1 MPDSHLPVSD
11 IAKKNVLKVMQPL
24 VSWLI
29 KSGVGF
35 SEFSQALK
43 PLFFTQSIKELEL
56 SDQKTTDSSISL
68 LSGLNRREVSD
79 FKKTLTD
86 EIPTNSPVNISARVV
101 TLWIQKQWSKQI
113 QVSGQ
118 EVSFETLAKE
128 VSQDK
133 HPRAILTELH
143 RLGLITEVAN
153 TVILHTESFTPSNS
167 LSYSQKLL
175 AQSTSDHIS
184 SGISNIFVAPNL
196 FLEQNIHADELTEES
211 VLQLKNYGNEL
222 WKEMS
227 QKMLNKALEYTKQD
241 EGKSTAHHRFSLGVY
256 QFNEVVDKEKNQ
268 AEK

>member
-1 MPDSHLPVSD
+1 MPNSDLPKSA
-11 IAKKNVLKVMQPL
+11 IAKNNVLKVMQPL

-113 QVSGQ
+113 PVSGQ
-118 EVSFETLAKE
+118 DVSFETLAKE

-175 AQSTSDHIS
+175 AQTTADHIS
-184 SGISNIFVAPNL
+184 AGISNIFISPNL
-196 FLEQNIHADELTEES
+196 FLEQCLNADELTEES
-211 VLQLKNYGNEL
+211 IQDLKNYSNEL
-222 WKEMS
+222 WKEFS
-227 QKMLNKALEYTKQD
+227 QKLVDKALACSKAD
-241 EGKSTAHHRFSLGVY
+241 EGKLNARHRFSLGIY
-256 QFNEVVDKEKNQ
+256 QFNEITNIKKDK
-268 AEK
+268 